1 MVSGASTMTF
11 LAFPR
16 EIRDLIYV
24 HLNTN
29 DTIYS
34 LTATK
39 VATIGGPPS
48 FDLNTINTCK
58 SIRRE
63 MIEILCSHNTFRFMF
78 SDTSTQSS
86 HDEFASV
93 TTRVELDIDL
103 FIYLLVEF

>member
-1 MVSGASTMTF
+1 MVSGATTMTF

-34 LTATK
+34 LTATNI
-39 VATIGGPPS
+39 IGGPPS
-48 FDLNTINTCK
+48 LDLSTINTCK

-63 MIEILCSHNTFRFMF
+63 MIKILCSHNTFRFLF

-86 HDEFASV
+86 YDEFASV